1 MISSIIL
8 VLFMVCKIDII
19 ECEFDTVVF
28 LIILISKLSTTEF
41 YRETLVCGNYQYKE
55 MIMLLKN
62 KSRIEK
68 WDCVVLLVNMMR
80 E

>member
-28 LIILISKLSTTEF
+28 LMVLISKLSTTEF
-41 YRETLVCGNYQYKE
+41 YRETLMCGNYQYKE
-55 MIMLLKN
+55 MIILLKN

-68 WDCVVLLVNMMR
+68 RDCVVLFVDMMR